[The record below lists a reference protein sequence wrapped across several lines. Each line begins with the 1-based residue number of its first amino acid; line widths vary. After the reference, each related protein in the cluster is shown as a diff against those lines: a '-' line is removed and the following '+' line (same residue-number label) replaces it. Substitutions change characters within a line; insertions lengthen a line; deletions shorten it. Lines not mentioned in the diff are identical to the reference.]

1 MIQTLG
7 HDQALHLV
15 AHMSEL
21 DEAVKALLAGDD
33 FEFSFDLTEY
43 DKYYLQRRITN
54 ILGPDAQL
62 DFD

>member
-1 MIQTLG
+1 MIHAQTL
-7 HDQALHLV
+7 HFV

-33 FEFSFDLTEY
+33 FEFSFDLTEN
-43 DKYYLQRRITN
+43 DKYYLQRRVTS